1 MYCKYCGKKIDN
13 AIFCP
18 YCGKRLKSQETIIN
32 DKEEIKED
40 VVEEVEVEV
49 VNEEEHTSS
58 DDKETININDTV
70 ESSKN
75 DDDERP
81 WSIFA
86 KIGYIGGLI
95 SFILSFFSY
104 NIANSKILFG
114 IACIVFSAL
123 GKKSVKQRNKANLGL
138 GFSIAAVAISISIY
152 LLVTLSLISL

>member
-1 MYCKYCGKKIDN
+1 MYCKYCGKKIDD

-18 YCGKRLKSQETIIN
+18 YCGKKLKSKEIIIN

-49 VNEEEHTSS
+49 VNEENQTSS
-58 DDKETININDTV
+58 NNKETIDANDTI

-75 DDDERP
+75 DDERP

-95 SFILSFFSY
+95 SFIVSFFSY
-104 NIANSKILFG
+104 YMANSRILFG

-123 GKKSVKQRNKANLGL
+123 GRKSVKQKNKANLGL

-152 LLVTLSLISL
+152 LLVSLSLISL